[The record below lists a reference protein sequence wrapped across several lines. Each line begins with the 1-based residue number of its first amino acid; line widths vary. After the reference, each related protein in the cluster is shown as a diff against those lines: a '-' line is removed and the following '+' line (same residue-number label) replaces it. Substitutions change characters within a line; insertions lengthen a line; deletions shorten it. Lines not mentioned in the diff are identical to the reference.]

1 MTPRKIGA
9 LGPGAIGGLLAAQL
23 SKAGHMRRVPFGSEA
38 GAFRFT
44 LGVGLVIGASVFI
57 GWVSVPAAGLGVF
70 AAVTVSA
77 ALSRLWVALRDR
89 PAALRQAVSEAAL
102 DGARPPAGQHVLV
115 VANEALAGAEL
126 AELIL
131 QHSREHVEVDALAPV
146 LASHVH
152 YALSDI
158 DGELAEAHTRLARSL
173 AWAHEHKIV
182 ARGEVGDPNPTTAL
196 EDELRTSGADEVI
209 VVTHPRDRETWQ
221 ERGELARLR
230 RGSTFLSPTSCSGTI
245 ERSGRTSD
253 RAQLEPAP
261 RLPPGNSSEAV
272 CMKWGARTTPRARVC
287 GQGTEVRYKACQ
299 DTRGWGE
306 QRQVTRL
313 TRALVS
319 PLALALVD
327 GRQSFAYRSIAG
339 RC

>member
-131 QHSREHVEVDALAPV
+131 QHSREHVEVDVLAPV

-230 RGSTFLSPTSCSGTI
+230 RELDIPVTHVVL
-245 ERSGRTSD
+245 RND
-253 RAQLEPAP
+253 RAEWQTSIEP
-261 RLPPGNSSEAV
+261 S
-272 CMKWGARTTPRARVC
+272 
-287 GQGTEVRYKACQ
+287 
-299 DTRGWGE
+299 
-306 QRQVTRL
+306 
-313 TRALVS
+313 
-319 PLALALVD
+319 
-327 GRQSFAYRSIAG
+327 
-339 RC
+339 